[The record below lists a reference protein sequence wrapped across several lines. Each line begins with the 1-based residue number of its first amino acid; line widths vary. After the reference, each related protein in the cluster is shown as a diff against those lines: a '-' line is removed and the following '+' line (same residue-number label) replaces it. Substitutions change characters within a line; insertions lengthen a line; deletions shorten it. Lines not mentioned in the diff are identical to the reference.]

1 MLKQY
6 EVQHYQNNGYVVPSA
21 FRLTSKETDAL
32 RADLEDVLRLNREI
46 PTDRLINIHV
56 DGKAPYGAIGA
67 AGFQR
72 LANDPRILDMV
83 EQVIGGD
90 LILWLTHL
98 FCKPATT
105 GREVPWHQD
114 GEYWPIEPAAT
125 CTVWVALDTV
135 DKENGAMRVIP
146 GSHKDGSYPHAIDL
160 SPNLTLNQVADR
172 AAFNEESA
180 RYIELAP
187 GQVSLHDVGILHGSA
202 PNRSNRRR
210 AGLALRYMP
219 ATAYF
224 RRDRAIQNSKLDWAT
239 LPLQLVRGVNRNKA
253 NDLTVGHA
261 DFDPSNTSAKF

>member
-1 MLKQY
+1 MPEETLDAIKLRHAQLLEKHPEFRQY
-6 EVQHYQNNGYVVPSA
+6 CP
-21 FRLTSKETDAL
+21 
-32 RADLEDVLRLNREI
+32 
-46 PTDRLINIHV
+46 
-56 DGKAPYGAIGA
+56 AILQYDQE
-67 AGFQR
+67 F
-72 LANDPRILDMV
+72 ANFCRDDDILDMV

-160 SPNLTLNQVADR
+160 SPNLTLNQVADT
-172 AAFNEESA
+172 AAFDEESA

-187 GQVSLHDVGILHGSA
+187 GQVGYLVTRIKELGGVGVGETVTGAATPAQSGGSS
-202 PNRSNRRR
+202 P
-210 AGLALRYMP
+210 
-219 ATAYF
+219 
-224 RRDRAIQNSKLDWAT
+224 
-239 LPLQLVRGVNRNKA
+239 
-253 NDLTVGHA
+253 
-261 DFDPSNTSAKF
+261 TSSAASWWLSGAA